1 MREVTPE
8 EAMSLLLPSEE
19 PATTTDPNEAFF
31 ARLAKAGAPV
41 REMKSADPNDP
52 VVRSLGRAPNPAR
65 TPGAATQAAMSFSTK
80 PEQQAR
86 IAQGMGADVAGL
98 RVGDA
103 GQMEGVTAEGVPFPL
118 QPGFGIG
125 ALPSWAASGVGEIPA
140 MAGGIAGGMAAGPGS
155 LVVGPLMA
163 GAGAAVG
170 DAARQGFAAYL
181 DPAGGFDYSPMQ
193 TAREAAMGAGG
204 QLLGAAAGRMIAPVN
219 PGLTPKEVRGLRSGP
234 TMDRARAAY
243 TAAQAEGV
251 PLTPGQAT
259 GLPSLLA
266 REDVAARA
274 PWGMDTAAD
283 FYARQGEALD
293 AAGRRVVAGVSP
305 TAAANKTDAALA
317 FADHAAEAANRV
329 RRIGNEAAR
338 AEYDAASAAGMPGS
352 WGTPLTHRNRAIPGG
367 ALKPGTSFQ
376 ANQGVQF
383 APDTTPQGARIY
395 DLFNVPEV
403 VDAYN
408 AARNMALRDGYAFP
422 SIADLSKRDG
432 ATVPFEAW
440 DHMKRIFQSKAK
452 EAQRAGNN
460 YLAEQYG
467 DIASAI
473 RNEVIEVSPAYGRAL
488 EIVQPYQ
495 AMADELKNSAIG
507 RVGNT
512 DVSDRARAI
521 LAPIFGGSNPDYI
534 RAARKAFIDTNGEQA
549 WNGAVGAFIK
559 DELERASTSAT
570 GLNASMLRRNLI
582 GKEDT
587 RAALEAAM
595 TPQQFKGFSRFME
608 TVENVAR
615 TFPQNSLTQPRAAM
629 TKQMEA
635 EAATGPAVRAGQA
648 ITYLG
653 PKSLR
658 FFEQLGTSVAD
669 WGTERNL
676 RASLDYLFTSDGL
689 PMLEALAKA
698 RPGTQNALSLTG
710 QIMARAVTP
719 SGPATTPTSPA
730 APLRRSVEEL
740 LLQ

>member
-31 ARLAKAGAPV
+31 ARLAKAGVPV

-65 TPGAATQAAMSFSTK
+65 TPGAVTQAAMSFSTK

-118 QPGFGIG
+118 QPGFSIG

-155 LVVGPLMA
+155 LVAGPLMA
-163 GAGAAVG
+163 GAGAALG
-170 DAARQGFAAYL
+170 DAARQGVAAYL

-243 TAAQAEGV
+243 AAAQAEGV

-305 TAAANKTDAALA
+305 AAAANKTDAALS
-317 FADHAAEAANRV
+317 FAQGAGSAADEARRAANA
-329 RRIGNEAAR
+329 AAR
-338 AEYDAASAAGMPGS
+338 PFYEVAENAGPVRFGDLAPRPTMRTAIDRATATYMDEFGASAPS
-352 WGTPLTHRNRAIPGG
+352 
-367 ALKPGTSFQ
+367 
-376 ANQGVQF
+376 
-383 APDTTPQGARIY
+383 
-395 DLFNVPEV
+395 VPNFRV
-403 VDAYN
+403 
-408 AARNMALRDGYAFP
+408 
-422 SIADLSKRDG
+422 
-432 ATVPFEAW
+432 W
-440 DHMKRIFQSKAK
+440 DSVKKTLDDMVST
-452 EAQRAGNN
+452 AQREGRYNDARVAGGLREQLVTRLDDV
-460 YLAEQYG
+460 YPTYAQARATAAPGQQLA
-467 DIASAI
+467 AT
-473 RNEVIEVSPAYGRAL
+473 L
-488 EIVQPYQ
+488 EDT
-495 AMADELKNSAIG
+495 AAG
-507 RVGNT
+507 RV
-512 DVSDRARAI
+512 SDAGIDERARSI
-521 LAPIFGGSNPDYI
+521 VAPIFQQSNPQYI
-534 RAARKAFIDTNGEQA
+534 RMAREAFEKSGNGGA
-549 WNGAVGAFIK
+549 WSNGLGAFIK
-559 DELERASTSAT
+559 DEIERASTSAT

-615 TFPQNSLTQPRAAM
+615 TFPQNSLTQPRQAM
-629 TKQMEA
+629 ARQMEA
-635 EAATGPAVRAGQA
+635 EAATGPVVRAGQA
-648 ITYLG
+648 LGNLG
-653 PKSLR
+653 PMSILKIPERIGASIA
-658 FFEQLGTSVAD
+658 E

-676 RASLDYLFTSDGL
+676 RASLDYLFTPDGL

-710 QIMARAVTP
+710 QIMARAVIP